1 MRRNEKSCVCNV
13 FATPHSKNPV
23 KSSVPSYQNVNF
35 SSARDNLL
43 FKPYQNGSKGPGNQR
58 LSVIRKYIFQF
69 GGRAPFKGY
78 AVFSCL
84 LALSLILVLY
94 REPKSVQ
101 IPLKVQNLR
110 CHFSADKS
118 DFPRILYH
126 PNQRKYNRM
135 AQKSFHYAVC
145 LGNTRV

>member
-1 MRRNEKSCVCNV
+1 MSGDELIVGRVMNV
-13 FATPHSKNPV
+13 LGIPHV
-23 KSSVPSYQNVNF
+23 IYQLIHT
-35 SSARDNLL
+35 ARDNLL